1 MDYLDYL
8 GRAVSKVERKEQV
21 KLLETELGFPLP
33 QSLKTFYIM
42 YQINDFF
49 KYGKGDH
56 LRFNYLVLDIKTNSF
71 DGMALQVSWY
81 KDVGYDPS
89 MFYDFQDIKTVIRD
103 FFNDDYELYEKDFI
117 VIGETSWRFPIMVGI
132 NTENNGKIFV
142 FNRDNN
148 HLEFISDNIFE
159 YLMEIELDF
168 SNNYGLPE
176 GKTMAD
182 LYRNWNE
189 DFWRVREEEA

>member
-8 GRAVSKVERKEQV
+8 GRAVNKAERKEQV
-21 KLLETELGFPLP
+21 ELLEIELGFSLP

-42 YQINDFF
+42 YQVNDYL

-56 LRFNYLVLDIKTNSF
+56 LQFNYEVF
-71 DGMALQVSWY
+71 DYERNYRRRMVVELSWY